1 VHDRGRTDVP
11 SMVIDE
17 VRGRPQ
23 WGSKTQT
30 KAEFTFATAT
40 GLLAGDL
47 TVELIEMQ
55 LVAAAN
61 ELRRK
66 HGYRPDIQLVSQVQ
80 KDVSPVAAMWI
91 YEIKRVVN
99 SPGALEKL
107 VEQAGRGLT
116 TLYREIGSSR
126 NHSPYVG
133 GRLNLTDRP
142 SSRRR
147 GRKTRLQ
154 TLIKTLLI
162 VLNEATPEYLAQ
174 HDVVIR
180 RAIARLRK
188 AQKASHSPP

>member
-1 VHDRGRTDVP
+1 MHDRGRTDVP

-23 WGSKTQT
+23 WGSETQT